1 MRSMI
6 LLNHNNR
13 GDISI
18 EAAIIFPLV
27 LIMALSFIQFAM
39 WWFAIHLLKDAARD
53 GLDAARLNT
62 GNYIEVGKKAADQ
75 TASQAPYLVS
85 KPTSDVDLDNG
96 NIVVTVNA
104 TLDTMGLNIP
114 IMSLKE
120 SAQAPLENWR

>member
-1 MRSMI
+1 MKVP
-6 LLNHNNR
+6 NNNR

-62 GNYIEVGKKAADQ
+62 GDYIEAGKEAANQ
-75 TASQAPYLVS
+75 TASQTPYLVS
-85 KPTSDVDLDNG
+85 KPTADVDINNG

-120 SAQAPLENWR
+120 SAEAPLESWR